1 VPYPSSNLPIF
12 LKVNFHSQR
21 KGCFKASANQRVHS
35 YPVSNYKFLLFHLE
49 ENANFV
55 LYTLKSICKSVSMKC
70 LKTCFTFVDI
80 SEKSKLKE
88 DILARRQKKLLMRHD
103 RQKYLEEAALREAE
117 ILQELDR
124 Y

>member
-1 VPYPSSNLPIF
+1 M
-12 LKVNFHSQR
+12 Q
-21 KGCFKASANQRVHS
+21 
-35 YPVSNYKFLLFHLE
+35 
-49 ENANFV
+49 
-55 LYTLKSICKSVSMKC
+55 C